1 MNEIF
6 SEHTMPE
13 FKSNTLFPSE
23 IVLEVTNVCN
33 LRCRF
38 CHFHSEQAKRK
49 RRIEHMDS
57 AVWTKVLQ
65 ELKEWDRPV
74 SLLTHGAGEP
84 LLYPHLLELL
94 QRAKQVPHLSVGFM
108 TNAMLLDAQW
118 AKRLVDMQIDFL
130 AFSVDGINPKTH
142 DYFRRNADLKII
154 ETNLSRLIQEKE
166 EQGSQL
172 PHLSFNM
179 VGYEQILDQADG
191 YVRKWLP
198 HAQSV
203 SIAKFRPVGSRILW
217 DNHFQEPAFRPCPL
231 LFNQMVIGVDGRVG
245 LCCEDINLEVPV
257 GKVQDERIVDIYNS
271 SQELS
276 RYRQAH
282 IRQDLS
288 QLYLCR
294 DCHVWAGDIPMK
306 VENVTIDGVP
316 AQKTVTHAFT
326 SYHKIS
332 SCT

>member
-1 MNEIF
+1 
-6 SEHTMPE
+6 MPE

-38 CHFHSEQAKRK
+38 CHFHSEQAKR
-49 RRIEHMDS
+49 RRKIEHMDKDL
-57 AVWTKVLQ
+57 WTKVLQ
-65 ELKEWDRPV
+65 ELEEWPRPV

-84 LLYPHLLELL
+84 LLYPHLLDLL
-94 QRAKQVPHLSVGFM
+94 HQAKQIPDLRVGFM

-130 AFSVDGINPKTH
+130 AFSIDGINPQTH
-142 DYFRRNADLKII
+142 DYFRRNANLQII
-154 ETNLSRLIQEKE
+154 ETNLSRLIHEKK

-217 DNHFQEPAFRPCPL
+217 DNHGQQPPFRPCPL
-231 LFNQMVIGVDGRVG
+231 LFNQLVIGVDGRVG

-257 GKVQDERIVDIYNS
+257 GKIQESSIMEIYNHS
-271 SQELS
+271 KDLKK
-276 RYRQAH
+276 YRQAH
-282 IRQDLS
+282 ERQDLT
-288 QLYLCR
+288 QLPLCS
-294 DCHVWAGDIPMK
+294 DCHVWGGDIPLAT
-306 VENVTIDGVP
+306 ELVTIDGVQ
-316 AQKTVTHAFT
+316 AQKTTTHAFT
-326 SYHKIS
+326 SYQKVS
-332 SCT
+332 STA